1 MGPFVAVVLS
11 AFRFRS
17 TRYEKKSSLI
27 TDSDQTVIPFSL
39 LSRRQN
45 GVSVGVNY
53 KELEKLPS
61 KHRFTLRARLKVEV
75 TELEPF
81 ADHFAIF
88 VSILDLQSTLLSES
102 SRARRPRLPSRTWSK
117 VCPFPSRF
125 LPDYFLSRDSTR
137 STTELISLHPLLP
150 YLYLVPSHSRSRRPS
165 LGRPTSTEHLPSF
178 PQSQGTP
185 RWEIYHQL
193 CLGRTRGRGR
203 VEHGPA
209 QT

>member
-1 MGPFVAVVLS
+1 MYLTLS
-11 AFRFRS
+11 PHFPC
-17 TRYEKKSSLI
+17 
-27 TDSDQTVIPFSL
+27 SD
-39 LSRRQN
+39 RQN

-61 KHRFTLRARLKVEV
+61 KHPVHVRVEV

-81 ADHFAIF
+81 TDNAATF
-88 VSILDLQSTLLSES
+88 VSILDLQSMLLSES
-102 SRARRPRLPSRTWSK
+102 SRARRPRLPSKTWSK
-117 VCPFPSRF
+117 VCSSSSQS
-125 LPDYFLSRDSTR
+125 LPDYFMQSDSTR
-137 STTELISLHPLLP
+137 STTELISLHHLLP
-150 YLYLVPSHSRSRRPS
+150 YLYPAPSHSRSRRPS

-178 PQSQGTP
+178 PQSQGTS

-203 VEHGPA
+203 VEHGAA